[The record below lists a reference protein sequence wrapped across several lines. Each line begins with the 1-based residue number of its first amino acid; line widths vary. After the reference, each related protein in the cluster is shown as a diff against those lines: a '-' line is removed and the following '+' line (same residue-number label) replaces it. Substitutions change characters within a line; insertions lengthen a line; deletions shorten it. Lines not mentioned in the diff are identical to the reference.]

1 MVYHAH
7 LIDNGSCSLLCYL
20 AYTTISHWA
29 IVLTLRIFINV
40 NEPVGA
46 ATNQDVK
53 IGIINQWIVLDS
65 FWGPSILLN
74 LVKLIRVILRIECRL
89 IWAISVRVMLVE
101 CRLSIWALFH
111 CMAVRWDLF
120 ISALGMSWFEVPA
133 FNGRIET
140 ARENLF
146 RWRHGRFGVI
156 CGILFGIIIEL
167 IIIVNFVCVVSK
179 RHNAKGCDGISMC
192 LLFITT

>member
-7 LIDNGSCSLLCYL
+7 LIDNGSYSLLCYL
-20 AYTTISHWA
+20 GYATISHWA
-29 IVLTLRIFINV
+29 IVLLLRIFINV

-53 IGIINQWIVLDS
+53 IGIINQWIVLDP

-74 LVKLIRVILRIECRL
+74 LVKLIRVIFRIECRL

-111 CMAVRWDLF
+111 GMAVRWDLLR
-120 ISALGMSWFEVPA
+120 SALGMSWFEVPA

-146 RWRHGRFGVI
+146 RWR
-156 CGILFGIIIEL
+156 CAPSACKL
-167 IIIVNFVCVVSK
+167 
-179 RHNAKGCDGISMC
+179 
-192 LLFITT
+192 